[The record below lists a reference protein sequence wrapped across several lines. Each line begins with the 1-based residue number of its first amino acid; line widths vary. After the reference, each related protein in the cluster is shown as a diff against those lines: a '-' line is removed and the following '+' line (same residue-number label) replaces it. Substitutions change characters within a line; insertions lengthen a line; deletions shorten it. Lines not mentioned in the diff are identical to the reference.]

1 MVRALYRRETA
12 RIAIDSNRG
21 QVEQR
26 RAAWSYLVW
35 PMAAYDTVVDRD
47 KKSNWFEF
55 HTRQALWFG
64 IIAGAVAFVALAWPL
79 LLSAIVAGF
88 APVAGSTI
96 TATIW
101 IYVVAMLLDLAVFGV
116 VLTLAL
122 GYSRRAARGEMF
134 EIPLVSKITR
144 RVGVKR

>member
-1 MVRALYRRETA
+1 
-12 RIAIDSNRG
+12 
-21 QVEQR
+21 
-26 RAAWSYLVW
+26 
-35 PMAAYDTVVDRD
+35 MAVYDTFVDRD
-47 KKSNWFEF
+47 KKSDWFEF

-101 IYVVAMLLDLAVFGV
+101 IYVVAMLVDLAVFGV

-134 EIPLVSKITR
+134 EIPLVSQITR